1 MDENKVKEIFQKE
14 LESLKGSLGE
24 FVKPEDMQKE
34 ISDLKT
40 QIEYQNVKGLS
51 DQLSELEKAAEK
63 QGEILTELKSRGPDQ
78 KQTFKDL
85 LTANVDK
92 LNNLADMGADE
103 ALKNRLNLTTSA
115 KAVTA
120 ASVTDDTTA
129 FRDQEI
135 GKIQRGQEWMRNL
148 FNVVNLGRNTHGS
161 VRWYEQNSITDNSEM
176 VAEANAPASASE
188 QDWIEKTLSGK
199 RIKAFTKISRDQLK
213 DIDFVES
220 EVRDIVMKS
229 MRLQE
234 NSQLYTG
241 SGAGNN
247 IEGIFTK
254 APAFDTTGVEVDF
267 ANLFDLMNKAK
278 TQIRTASKDGFFP
291 SNTVLN
297 PEEVDVIR
305 LAKDSDGR
313 YLFPEWAMN
322 GMNMMA
328 GMALT
333 ENSLANVNTMLMGD
347 FNYGTVYV
355 WDGLGIEMGYE
366 GSDFKDGLITVLAYE
381 RLNLRVKGTDINA
394 FLKVSDIAATLAAI
408 TSPQA

>member
-1 MDENKVKEIFQKE
+1 MDENKVKEIFQQE

-24 FVKPEDMQKE
+24 FVKPEDMHKE
-34 ISDLKT
+34 IESLKT
-40 QIEYQNVKGLS
+40 EIQEQDIKGL
-51 DQLSELEKAAEK
+51 DEKLGELEKAAER
-63 QGEILTELKSRGPDQ
+63 QGEILTELKSRGPAQ

-85 LTANVDK
+85 LKENVDK
-92 LNNLADMGADE
+92 LNSLADVGAEE
-103 ALKNRLNLTTSA
+103 ALKHRLNLTTSA

-120 ASVTDDTTA
+120 ASAIDDTMA
-129 FRDQEI
+129 FRDPEI

-161 VRWYEQNSITDNSEM
+161 VRWYEQNSITDNTAM
-176 VAEANAPASASE
+176 VAEANAPASASD

-241 SGAGNN
+241 DGTGNN

-254 APAFDTTGVEVDF
+254 APAFDTTGIEVESP
-267 ANLFDLMNKAK
+267 NLFDLVNKGK

-291 SNTVLN
+291 NNVVLN
-297 PEEVDVIR
+297 PEDIDLIR
-305 LAKDSDGR
+305 LAKDSQGR

-322 GMNMMA
+322 GMNVMA
-328 GMALT
+328 GMGLT
-333 ENSLANVNTMLMGD
+333 ENSLANANTLLMGD

-355 WDGLGIEMGYE
+355 WDGLNIEMGYE

-381 RLNLRVKGTDINA
+381 RLNLRVKDTDTNA
-394 FLKVSDIAATLAAI
+394 FLKSADIASDLTTI
-408 TSPQA
+408 TPV